1 MGLLLQQVSEQFVAE
16 SMILLRGGRMEVE
29 NVGVKDIVAS
39 LVSTVQG
46 MAGEF
51 RQMKDMIKGIK
62 EERGAI
68 TRKVW
73 EMGWDGDWAGGEGYC
88 EERSYKCS

>member
-1 MGLLLQQVSEQFVAE
+1 M
-16 SMILLRGGRMEVE
+16 

-51 RQMKDMIKGIK
+51 RQMKDMVKGIK
-62 EERGAI
+62 EEQGAI

-73 EMGWDGDWAGGEGYC
+73 EMGSGVTRLKVKDIVMREVINALDGRNVSLADVKNSPAEHLHL
-88 EERSYKCS
+88 